1 MKPIPLPYSILIVF
15 LALLIGCAAGGP
27 SPSAPSTEKPD
38 TTSQSVAV
46 PSQNTIPTEKP
57 DGPAFNHR
65 SPRDTVDWES
75 TNVRNA
81 VPVVKETD
89 REWPGERLGL
99 IGPIIAKG
107 GAGSKRYLLVFDPAG
122 VLVGGL
128 TYKEFEEN
136 PQRLDALIEKAQIRG
151 EHQNFMALHFLVRK
165 RLAEDMAARQSNQ
178 GGRHEK

>member
-1 MKPIPLPYSILIVF
+1 MKPIPLLYSILIVF
-15 LALLIGCAAGGP
+15 LALLIGCAASDP
-27 SPSAPSTEKPD
+27 YPAAPSTEKQD
-38 TTSQSVAV
+38 ATTQSVAV

-57 DGPAFNHR
+57 DGPRFSHR
-65 SPRDTVDWES
+65 SPRDTVDWKS

-128 TYKEFEEN
+128 TYKEFKNN
-136 PQRLDALIEKAQIRG
+136 PQRLDALIEKARIRG
-151 EHQNFMALHFLVRK
+151 EHQNFMALHFLVQK
-165 RLAEDMAARQSNQ
+165 RLAKGMAVKHENQ
-178 GGRHEK
+178 GGRHEE